1 MKVFSQQPQP
11 QPQQPQQPTSA
22 NGQNAS
28 VEHQTA
34 PSCPPQPQINPQNLG
49 QFSLNSNAQSI
60 QSPWIQPQQSLH
72 YPHQSQPMQPPQ
84 HMQAQQLIQPQPQ
97 QYTQPQAQ
105 QLIQPQPQQYTQP
118 QPQQHMQPQPQ
129 QHMQPQAQQPM
140 QPQPQQHMQP
150 QAQQPMQPQPQQHM
164 QPQAQQPMQPQPQQH
179 MQPQAQQPMQLQSQ
193 QHMQPQ
199 PQQPMQPQP
208 QNVQNVQQE
217 PLIHANA
224 NFFSAAQTN
233 QHFKPGQVL
242 SYSLSETNKS
252 YLVES
257 ELPGQQ
263 IHALD
268 ISVRDQVLLI
278 NGERQPEQSTNQ
290 VQYLSNERYFG
301 HFQRAIQIPGQIDV
315 SKVTAKLAAGML
327 IIELPKHANNNE
339 NFRNIQVNLG

>member
-1 MKVFSQQPQP
+1 MIMKVFSQQPQP

-118 QPQQHMQPQPQ
+118 QPQQH
-129 QHMQPQAQQPM
+129 
-140 QPQPQQHMQP
+140 
-150 QAQQPMQPQPQQHM
+150 
-164 QPQAQQPMQPQPQQH
+164 MQPQPQQH

>member
-1 MKVFSQQPQP
+1 
-11 QPQQPQQPTSA
+11 
-22 NGQNAS
+22 
-28 VEHQTA
+28 
-34 PSCPPQPQINPQNLG
+34 
-49 QFSLNSNAQSI
+49 
-60 QSPWIQPQQSLH
+60 
-72 YPHQSQPMQPPQ
+72 
-84 HMQAQQLIQPQPQ
+84 
-97 QYTQPQAQ
+97 
-105 QLIQPQPQQYTQP
+105 
-118 QPQQHMQPQPQ
+118 
-129 QHMQPQAQQPM
+129 
-140 QPQPQQHMQP
+140 
-150 QAQQPMQPQPQQHM
+150 M

-315 SKVTAKLAAGML
+315 SKVTAKIAAGML